1 MTLKLVRP
9 VPVIPPPDLTM
20 RPGPRLPPLD
30 VDSILT
36 ELSVEALTEDP
47 VKYWGAVRALVVL
60 VRYHAT
66 KVSMPHTPSS
76 PFGDSST
83 SGVPRRPNTD

>member
-1 MTLKLVRP
+1 MKPRDLRVVHP
-9 VPVIPPPDLTM
+9 VPDSPKSNLT
-20 RPGPRLPPLD
+20 PWLGPRLPPLD

-47 VKYWGAVRALVVL
+47 AKYWGAVRALVVL

-66 KVSMPHTPSS
+66 KM
-76 PFGDSST
+76 
-83 SGVPRRPNTD
+83 NILQNKN